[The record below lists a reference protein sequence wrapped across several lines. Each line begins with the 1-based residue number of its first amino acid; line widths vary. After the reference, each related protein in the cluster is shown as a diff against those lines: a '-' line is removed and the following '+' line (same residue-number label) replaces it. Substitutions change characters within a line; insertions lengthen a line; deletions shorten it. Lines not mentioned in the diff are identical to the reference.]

1 MDNKL
6 ILELIENKKK
16 KKINNS
22 DKNLQKLKDTKVTL
36 IECLDYIIENE
47 TISYDRKF
55 LKKELVKL
63 FECYLNVR
71 LHLNKYN
78 SNYTMIKSIINEL
91 IDSVTNVSEKSN
103 SESIE
108 KFIEIVKRERTK
120 LDGPVNVK
128 KI

>member
-6 ILELIENKKK
+6 NLDLIENKKK
-16 KKINNS
+16 KKNNS
-22 DKNLQKLKDTKVTL
+22 NKHLQKLKDTKVTL
-36 IECLDYIIENE
+36 IECLDYIIDNE
-47 TISYDRKF
+47 TITYDENF
-55 LKKELVKL
+55 LKKELIRL
-63 FECYLNVR
+63 FECYLNVS

-78 SNYTMIKSIINEL
+78 SNYTMVKSILNDL
-91 IDSVTNVSEKSN
+91 IDNVTNISKKSKSEPL
-103 SESIE
+103 E

>member
-6 ILELIENKKK
+6 NLDLIENKKK
-16 KKINNS
+16 KKNNS
-22 DKNLQKLKDTKVTL
+22 NKHLQKLKDTKVTL
-36 IECLDYIIENE
+36 IECLDYIIDNE
-47 TISYDRKF
+47 IITYDEKF
-55 LKKELVKL
+55 LKKELIRL
-63 FECYLNVR
+63 FECYLNVS

-78 SNYTMIKSIINEL
+78 SNCTMVKSILNDL
-91 IDSVTNVSEKSN
+91 IDNVTNISKRSKSEPL
-103 SESIE
+103 E

>member
-6 ILELIENKKK
+6 NLDLIENKKK
-16 KKINNS
+16 KKNNCN
-22 DKNLQKLKDTKVTL
+22 KHLQKLKDTKVTL
-36 IECLDYIIENE
+36 IECLDYIIDNE
-47 TISYDRKF
+47 IITYDEKF
-55 LKKELVKL
+55 LKKELIKL
-63 FECYLNVR
+63 FECYLNVS

-78 SNYTMIKSIINEL
+78 SNCTMVKSILNDL
-91 IDSVTNVSEKSN
+91 LDNVTNISKKSN
-103 SESIE
+103 SEPLE